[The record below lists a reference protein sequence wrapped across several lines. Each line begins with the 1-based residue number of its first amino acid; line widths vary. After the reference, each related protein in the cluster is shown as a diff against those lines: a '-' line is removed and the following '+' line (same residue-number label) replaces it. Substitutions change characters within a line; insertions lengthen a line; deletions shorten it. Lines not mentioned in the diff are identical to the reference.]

1 VKAQG
6 NERVFMKMIA
16 ALFTGVAMVWCVKPI
31 GGMVRGLLA
40 ASIVWGMGS
49 GVAGAGGLA
58 VQGVSPDLDEALP
71 SLLQSLSA
79 DEQRYVQHVVTL
91 SNPWMEG
98 REPGDRGNELAAE
111 YLEWWFRH
119 LGLDPIFPVTEA
131 AVDGTEVITP
141 RAGYRQGFTF
151 GTRLRVDESVVRVM
165 TPAGPYGESK
175 PGAALRAGVDYSVL
189 GASGTGEAEGPVAF
203 VGYAIASGPEGYATF
218 RESDSLEGKIALMF
232 RFEPLNDQGRSRWR
246 ERGFT
251 SASGLATKLRAVM
264 ARKPLAV
271 IVVNPP
277 GVDDPRADRLESVR
291 SGQGGGARTGSPG
304 GPDGGVPVIQLSVA
318 AADRLVRTSGRTL
331 AELRRLADE
340 KTPEQPGVIDLAT
353 TRVSIRTRLSRNP
366 VWTENVAALLPG
378 RGSLADQY
386 VVIGGHYDHIGYGY
400 FGSRGQNPQGVIH
413 AGADDNASGT
423 AGVLLAAEQLVRRYA
438 ALPAEAEARSI
449 IFIGFTAEESG
460 LNGARH
466 FVRNAPVSASAIT
479 AMLNMDMI
487 GRVRDQRLQIAGVG
501 TARGFADLL
510 RPVVEASGLNAR
522 LLPGGRGP
530 SDHAV
535 FYGESIPVLHF
546 FSGLHDEYHAPGD
559 VYTTINYT
567 GAVRVVNLVSEVAM
581 AIVQRP
587 EPLEFTTASGPSAD
601 LTQPPRA
608 PAPAPAPAPRGERPA
623 RPSVP
628 APAPAPALP
637 GRVQEGGS
645 PGSPGPSGDAAP
657 SAGPSGV
664 RVRFG
669 IAPDNYA
676 DDQPGVLVGSVFPG
690 TSAAEAGLQK
700 GDRLMRWN
708 SKPLLSVED
717 WMPLLASA
725 NPGDEVEITYV
736 RDGQTR
742 TVKVTLRARERE
754 EPR

>member
-1 VKAQG
+1 
-6 NERVFMKMIA
+6 MKKVA
-16 ALFTGVAMVWCVKPI
+16 ALIAGLVCAVKPR
-31 GGMVRGLLA
+31 GGVVCGLLA
-40 ASIVWGMGS
+40 AAAAWGAGG
-49 GVAGAGGLA
+49 GVVIAGGLA
-58 VQGVSPDLDEALP
+58 VQRATPELDEALP
-71 SLLQSLSA
+71 ALLQAMSA
-79 DEQRYVQHVVTL
+79 DEQRYVQHLVTL

-119 LGLDPIFPVTEA
+119 LGLDPIFPVAETA
-131 AVDGTEVITP
+131 ADGTEVVSP

-151 GTRLRVDESVVRVM
+151 GTRLRVDESVVRLM
-165 TPAGPYGESK
+165 TAAGPYGESK
-175 PGAALRAGVDYSVL
+175 PGAALRAGLDYSVL
-189 GASGTGEAEGPVAF
+189 GASGSGEAEGPVAF

-218 RESDSLEGKIALMF
+218 REGDSLEGKVALMF
-232 RFEPLNDQGRSRWR
+232 RFEPLNEQGQSRWR

-251 SASGLATKLRAVM
+251 SASALATKLRAVM

-277 GVDDPRADRLESVR
+277 GVDDPRADRLETVR

-304 GPDGGVPVIQLSVA
+304 GPDGGVPVIQMSMA
-318 AADRLVRTSGRTL
+318 SADRLVRTSGRTL

-340 KTPEQPGVIDLAT
+340 KTPDQPGVIDLAT
-353 TRVSIRTRLSRNP
+353 TRVSVRTRLSRSP

-386 VVIGGHYDHIGYGY
+386 VVIGGHFDHIGYGY

-423 AGVLLAAEQLVRRYA
+423 AGVLLAAEQLVKRYA
-438 ALPAEAEARSI
+438 ALPSDAEARSI

-466 FVRNAPVSASAIT
+466 FVRNAPVSASSIT

-510 RPVVEASGLNAR
+510 RPMVESSGLTAR

-559 VYTTINYT
+559 VYTTINFT

-581 AIVQRP
+581 VVVSRA
-587 EPLEFTTASGPSAD
+587 EPLEFTTATGPSAD

-608 PAPAPAPAPRGERPA
+608 PERTPAPAL
-623 RPSVP
+623 S
-628 APAPAPALP
+628 PALP
-637 GRVQEGGS
+637 GRVQEGAS
-645 PGSPGPSGDAAP
+645 PSRTPASGPSPVGDSAP
-657 SAGPSGV
+657 TAGPSGV

-708 SKPLLSVED
+708 NKPLLSVED

-725 NPGDEVEITYV
+725 NPGDEVEITLV

-742 TVKVTLRARERE
+742 TVKVVLRARERE

>member
-1 VKAQG
+1 
-6 NERVFMKMIA
+6 MKKVA
-16 ALFTGVAMVWCVKPI
+16 ALIAGLVCAVKPK
-31 GGMVRGLLA
+31 GGVVCGLLA
-40 ASIVWGMGS
+40 AAASWGVGG
-49 GVAGAGGLA
+49 GVVIAGGLA
-58 VQGVSPDLDEALP
+58 VQRATPELDEALP
-71 SLLQSLSA
+71 ALLQAMSA
-79 DEQRYVQHVVTL
+79 DEQRYVQHLVTL

-119 LGLDPIFPVTEA
+119 MGLDPIFPVVETA
-131 AVDGTEVITP
+131 ADGTEVVTP
-141 RAGYRQGFTF
+141 RAGYRQGFQF
-151 GTRLRVDESVVRVM
+151 GTRLRVDHSMVRLM
-165 TPAGPYGESK
+165 TAAGPYGESK
-175 PGAALRAGVDYSVL
+175 PGAALRAGLDYSVL
-189 GASGTGEAEGPVAF
+189 GASGSGEAEGPVAF

-218 RESDSLEGKIALMF
+218 REGDSLEGKIALMF
-232 RFEPLNDQGRSRWR
+232 RFEPLNEQGQSRWR

-251 SASGLATKLRAVM
+251 SASALATKLRAVM

-277 GVDDPRADRLESVR
+277 GVDDPRADRLETVR

-304 GPDGGVPVIQLSVA
+304 GPDGGVPVIQMSMA
-318 AADRLVRTSGRTL
+318 SADRLVRTSGRTL

-340 KTPEQPGVIDLAT
+340 KTPDQPGVIDLAT
-353 TRVSIRTRLSRNP
+353 TRVSVRTRLSRNP

-386 VVIGGHYDHIGYGY
+386 VVIGGHFDHIGYGY

-438 ALPAEAEARSI
+438 ALPPDAEARSI

-466 FVRNAPVSASAIT
+466 FVRNAPVSASSIT

-510 RPVVEASGLNAR
+510 RPMVESSGLTAR

-559 VYTTINYT
+559 VYTTINYS

-581 AIVQRP
+581 AVVRRA
-587 EPLEFTTASGPSAD
+587 EPLEFTTATGPSAD
-601 LTQPPRA
+601 LTQPSRTPERT
-608 PAPAPAPAPRGERPA
+608 PAPALSPAP
-623 RPSVP
+623 V
-628 APAPAPALP
+628 LP
-637 GRVQEGGS
+637 GRVQEGVS
-645 PGSPGPSGDAAP
+645 PSGASPAGDAAP
-657 SAGPSGV
+657 TAGPSGV

-708 SKPLLSVED
+708 NKPLLSVED

-725 NPGDEVEITYV
+725 NPGDEVEITLV

-742 TVKVTLRARERE
+742 TVKVVLRARERE

>member
-1 VKAQG
+1 
-6 NERVFMKMIA
+6 MKKDA
-16 ALFTGVAMVWCVKPI
+16 ALIAGLVCAVKPK
-31 GGMVRGLLA
+31 GGVVCGLLA
-40 ASIVWGMGS
+40 AAVAWGVCG
-49 GVAGAGGLA
+49 GVAVAGGLA
-58 VQGVSPDLDEALP
+58 VQRATPELDEALP
-71 SLLQSLSA
+71 ALLQAMSA
-79 DEQRYVQHVVTL
+79 DEQRYVQHLVTL

-119 LGLDPIFPVTEA
+119 LGLDPIFPVAETA
-131 AVDGTEVITP
+131 ADGTEVVTP
-141 RAGYRQGFTF
+141 RAGYRQGFAF
-151 GTRLRVDESVVRVM
+151 GTRLRVDESVVRLM
-165 TPAGPYGESK
+165 TAAGPYGESK
-175 PGAALRAGVDYSVL
+175 PGAALRAGLDYSVL
-189 GASGTGEAEGPVAF
+189 GASGSGEAEGPVAF

-232 RFEPLNDQGRSRWR
+232 RFEPLNDQGQSRWR

-251 SASGLATKLRAVM
+251 SASALATKLRAVM

-277 GVDDPRADRLESVR
+277 GVDDPRADRLETVR

-304 GPDGGVPVIQLSVA
+304 GPDGGVPVIQMSMA
-318 AADRLVRTSGRTL
+318 SADRLVRSSGRTL

-353 TRVSIRTRLSRNP
+353 TRVSVRTRLSRSP
-366 VWTENVAALLPG
+366 VWTDNVAALLPG

-386 VVIGGHYDHIGYGY
+386 VVIGGHFDHIGYGY

-423 AGVLLAAEQLVRRYA
+423 AGVLLAAEQLARRYA
-438 ALPAEAEARSI
+438 ALPSDAEARSI

-466 FVRNAPVSASAIT
+466 FVRNAPVSASSIT

-510 RPVVEASGLNAR
+510 RPKVESSGLTAR

-559 VYTTINYT
+559 VYTTINFT

-581 AIVQRP
+581 MIVSRA
-587 EPLEFTTASGPSAD
+587 EPLEFTTATGPSAD
-601 LTQPPRA
+601 LTQPPRTPERT
-608 PAPAPAPAPRGERPA
+608 PAP
-623 RPSVP
+623 S
-628 APAPAPALP
+628 PAPALP
-637 GRVQEGGS
+637 GRAREGAS
-645 PGSPGPSGDAAP
+645 PSSTPPSGPSPAGDAAP
-657 SAGPSGV
+657 TAGPSGV

-708 SKPLLSVED
+708 NKPLLSVED

-725 NPGDEVEITYV
+725 NPGDEVEITLV
-736 RDGQTR
+736 RDGQAR
-742 TVKVTLRARERE
+742 TVKVVLRARDRE